1 MELRARASLGHAH
14 TAACPTATSRL
25 GSHRPPS
32 EQIADVFE
40 RRRIDAGN
48 VTLPWIERGRRPG
61 GMKRCR
67 PDIPQLVSHRLRGWN
82 FYNPG
87 GPGGSAFGATNEG
100 GPLGGGG
107 GRLLLHR
114 GGLGPGARRAGE
126 LGHSEGP
133 QAMTDDRPL
142 TLQEAAELYRLKIST
157 LRAESARGRL
167 DVFRIGRRDYTTLES
182 LKSMVRKCQEDAR
195 RRASTSTQDASNGS
209 SATEQASSARAA
221 LNTSVT
227 ALRSGLPSISGRS
240 TRRNLPHPH

>member
-1 MELRARASLGHAH
+1 VALDHPTTFGMLRSNVRTALVNVGCEENNCRFVRLMREVSEERPMELRARASLGHAH

-100 GPLGGGG
+100 GPLGGGVAG
-107 GRLLLHR
+107 AYCCIVE
-114 GGLGPGARRAGE
+114 GLDRALAVLENWGI
-126 LGHSEGP
+126 LKGHK
-133 QAMTDDRPL
+133 Q
-142 TLQEAAELYRLKIST
+142 
-157 LRAESARGRL
+157 
-167 DVFRIGRRDYTTLES
+167 
-182 LKSMVRKCQEDAR
+182 
-195 RRASTSTQDASNGS
+195 
-209 SATEQASSARAA
+209 
-221 LNTSVT
+221 
-227 ALRSGLPSISGRS
+227 
-240 TRRNLPHPH
+240 